1 MWNFKCFDDM
11 SKCLFYSFFVCVL
24 LFVSTTLCAQE
35 IPDSCQLTA
44 EAFYLRIE
52 KDVEGVVLDARS
64 SDEDRQLSIHN
75 AIPVPNSAA
84 LTSVLD
90 TIPSFQRVYI
100 YCSYGD
106 RSEQALKFALEHYPT
121 LSIYHLK
128 KGLHRWK
135 KLGYPLDTL
144 AVP

>member
-1 MWNFKCFDDM
+1 MIKYLLYSLLVCFM
-11 SKCLFYSFFVCVL
+11 VV
-24 LFVSTTLCAQE
+24 VSTTICAQE

-106 RSEQALKFALEHYPT
+106 RSEQALKFALDGYPN

-128 KGLHRWK
+128 KGFQRWK

-144 AVP
+144 AIP